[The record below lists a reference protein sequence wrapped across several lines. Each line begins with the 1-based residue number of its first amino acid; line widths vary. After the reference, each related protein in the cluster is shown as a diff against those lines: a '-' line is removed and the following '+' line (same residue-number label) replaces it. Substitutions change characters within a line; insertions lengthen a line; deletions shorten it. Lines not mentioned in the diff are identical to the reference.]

1 MDIALNIKL
10 TNFTKTSMLL
20 FMAGLTHFIL
30 AATPLLIIFK
40 ILIGPS
46 LSASLSYQKK
56 IYYILARKALELKPC
71 FCVRFMNNITMVSKD
86 HSPEH

>member
-1 MDIALNIKL
+1 
-10 TNFTKTSMLL
+10 MLL

-30 AATPLLIIFK
+30 AATPLLMIFK

-56 IYYILARKALELKPC
+56 KDILARKALELKPC
-71 FCVRFMNNITMVSKD
+71 FCVRFMSNITMVSKD